1 MSRKADVI
9 LLEATRLPRGYHKVA
24 EETRVKGQP
33 RSMEGQAE
41 VGGSRRKWA
50 VVGQGGS
57 CDGRLEAGL
66 VGSGERDV
74 SLKDR
79 IEMMTGW
86 LAV

>member
-1 MSRKADVI
+1 
-9 LLEATRLPRGYHKVA
+9 
-24 EETRVKGQP
+24 
-33 RSMEGQAE
+33 MEGQAE